1 MTKLTVPAW
10 VLTDVIAE
18 ASSSMSGQD
27 GAPRPDISRLLRAK
41 SVAIIGASNE
51 PSSTGARV
59 LANLERFNFPGDI
72 HLVSRTRKEVNGR
85 PCVASPAE
93 LPEGIDVAVLA
104 VPRAAVVGLVEE
116 IAQRK
121 VGAAVVYASGFA
133 EGGERGL
140 VEQARIT
147 RIGREHG
154 IALLGPNCIGFN
166 NFADGFSLSFGVQ
179 KPRPLLGR
187 PAVAVVAQSG
197 GMTGNIRLA
206 CEAKGLAV
214 SFTIS
219 TGNEAVLGIEDFIG
233 FLLEDDATRVIAVF
247 AEQIRSPARF
257 LAHAARAREIGKP
270 IVLLHP
276 GRSEGARAAA
286 QSHTGSMT
294 NNYAVMRTV
303 IGREGVVIVETLEEM
318 FDVVELLLR
327 RPVLPTGGVAVLT
340 DSGAFKG
347 LSADFCDSIGLDL
360 PQLSKATRQALIPL
374 LPTYTTPSNPLDV
387 TAQGLMD
394 AAIYG
399 NSARVLL
406 ADPAISSLLISIM
419 PGPPEVGLATAKRTL
434 PALTGSD
441 KTIVYVLMGGDSAIS
456 EEVVATLRAQNIP
469 LMRSP
474 ERALRAIAR
483 VTESGR
489 AMARARARVPA
500 PEAASTTIQRSGVLP
515 EYEGKRLLAAAGF
528 KTPDGAMAHS
538 ADEAVTIAGRIGY
551 PVVLKA
557 QSAHLPHKTEAGGVE
572 LGIGDE
578 AQLRAAWARMHAS
591 VRAARPELHLDG
603 VLVESMSPPGL
614 EMVVAARRDPDW
626 GPVLMLGVGGIW
638 IEALRD
644 IRLLACDCSEEEIV
658 QELHQLKAANLL
670 NGWRGAPPVDVVT
683 VANTAARLSKLLRA
697 HPELDEIEINPLLVY
712 SEGEGAVALDV
723 LAVAG
728 EARVHD

>member
-1 MTKLTVPAW
+1 M
-10 VLTDVIAE
+10 
-18 ASSSMSGQD
+18 
-27 GAPRPDISRLLRAK
+27 APRPDISRLLRAR
-41 SVAIIGASNE
+41 SVAIIGASDE

-59 LANLERFNFPGDI
+59 LANLERFNFAGEI
-72 HLVSRTRKEVNGR
+72 HLVSRTRKEVSGR
-85 PCVASPAE
+85 PCIASPAE

-104 VPRAAVVGLVEE
+104 VPRAAVVGVVEE
-116 IAQRK
+116 IAARK

-140 VEQARIT
+140 AEQAQIT

-166 NFADGFSLSFGVQ
+166 NFVDGFSLSFGVQ

-233 FLLEDDATRVIAVF
+233 FLLEDTATRVIAVF

-257 LAHAARAREIGKP
+257 LTHAARAREIGKP

-276 GRSEGARAAA
+276 GRSEGGRAAA

-303 IGREGVVIVETLEEM
+303 IGREGVVIVDTLEEM
-318 FDVVELLLR
+318 FDVVELLIR
-327 RPVLPTGGVAVLT
+327 QPVLPTGGVAVLT

-360 PQLSKATRQALIPL
+360 PPLSQATQQALIPL
-374 LPTYTTPSNPLDV
+374 LPAYTKPTNPLDV

-394 AAIYG
+394 AGIYG

-406 ADPAISSLLISIM
+406 ADPAIGSLLISIM
-419 PGPPEVGLATAKRTL
+419 PGPPEVGLATARLTL
-434 PALTGSD
+434 PALTGSG
-441 KTIVYVLMGGDSAIS
+441 KTIVYVLMGGDSAVS
-456 EEVVATLRAQNIP
+456 EEVVATLRAQNVP
-469 LMRSP
+469 LLRSP

-483 VTESGR
+483 VTEGGR
-489 AMARARARVPA
+489 ATARARDRVPA
-500 PEAASTTIQRSGVLP
+500 PKIASAAVQCSGVLP

-538 ADEAVTIAGRIGY
+538 ADEAVAVAGRIGY

-557 QSAHLPHKTEAGGVE
+557 QSAQLPHKTEVGGVV
-572 LGIGDE
+572 LHIGDE
-578 AQLRAAWARMHAS
+578 AQLRAAWARLHAS
-591 VRAARPELHLDG
+591 VSAARPDLQLDG
-603 VLVESMSPPGL
+603 VLVETMSSPGL

-638 IEALRD
+638 IEALQD
-644 IRLLACDCSEEEIV
+644 IRLLPGDCTEHEIA
-658 QELHQLKAANLL
+658 QELQQLKAAKLL
-670 NGWRGAPPVDVVT
+670 NGWRGAPAVDVT
-683 VANTAARLSKLLRA
+683 AIAQTAARLSAVLRA
-697 HPELDEIEINPLLVY
+697 QPSLDEIEINPLLVY
-712 SEGEGAVALDV
+712 PAGEGAVALDV
-723 LAVAG
+723 LAVAS
-728 EARVHD
+728 EARAHE